1 MSTARLRVR
10 SPHATSIDEG
20 GSMPK
25 TRRAILKAAGAIS
38 ALAALPLPAQT
49 ATPSLL
55 PSPTPTPGKKAP
67 GPLAKL
73 ARERYGKFLTEEEMA
88 LMDDDMDSLEK
99 RSARLRGYKLG
110 NGEEPA
116 VDFVVVRR

>member
-1 MSTARLRVR
+1 
-10 SPHATSIDEG
+10 
-20 GSMPK
+20 MPR

-49 ATPSLL
+49 PVPAP
-55 PSPTPTPGKKAP
+55 PGPTPTPAPKKEP
-67 GPLAKL
+67 GTLAKL
-73 ARERYGKFLTEEEMA
+73 ARERYGKFLTEEELA
-88 LMDDDMDSLEK
+88 LLDDDMESLER

-116 VDFVVVRR
+116 VDFAALRP